1 MKLICRVTRG
11 KEVESFHEAYAIALD
26 EDGKI
31 ILSIG
36 NPDYITCIRSAL
48 KPFQASAAIAE
59 GATDNAGFISEEIAL
74 MCASHN
80 GEKIHVEI
88 VRGMANKLEFDLT
101 HYECGSHPPHDKR
114 SREEARKSNTI
125 FTPLHNNCSGKHSGM
140 LSLAKKLCTDPA
152 GYTQINH
159 PVQQTIF
166 KQLMKLTGHNN
177 LPMGIDGCSAPTPF
191 LSLQSIAR
199 LFQALGSG
207 KYPELETAYR
217 SMVKHPYLI
226 GGKNRFDTEFS
237 SALNGRGICKAG
249 GEAVR
254 GIVIKTNKYGLMGIA
269 IKVLDG
275 NQRAIEVASMAVLN
289 HLSVLKNCE
298 KELLLK
304 HQTTPLYNHR
314 KIYIGDI
321 KSEITN

>member
-1 MKLICRVTRG
+1 MKLFCKVTRA
-11 KEVESFHEAYAIALD
+11 KEVESLHEAYAVALD

-59 GATDNAGFISEEIAL
+59 GATDDAGFISEEIAL

-80 GEKIHVEI
+80 GEKIHVETAM
-88 VRGMANKLEFDLT
+88 GMANKLGFDLT
-101 HYECGSHPPHDKR
+101 HYECGSHPPHDKE

-140 LSLAKKLCTDPA
+140 LSLAKKLCSYPA
-152 GYTQINH
+152 GYTQIDH
-159 PVQQTIF
+159 PVQQAIF
-166 KQLMKLTGHNN
+166 KQLTKLTGYNN
-177 LPMGIDGCSAPTPF
+177 FPMGIDGCSAPTPF

-207 KYPELETAYR
+207 KYPELEKAYS

-254 GIVIKTNKYGLMGIA
+254 GIVLKTNKYGLTGIA

-275 NQRAIEVASMAVLN
+275 NQRAIEAASVAVLN
-289 HLSVLKNCE
+289 HLNVLKDCE
-298 KELLLK
+298 KKSLLK
-304 HQTTPLYNHR
+304 YKTTPLYNHR
-314 KIYIGDI
+314 KIHIGDI